1 MAPPTKR
8 RTGHS
13 KKAQFSAFTGYLVA
27 ALGVLIG
34 AGLLA
39 LSAWKPES
47 MSSLRAEATDLA
59 MPAGRAGAEVRS
71 DSQGLIQAIAGYFDA
86 GNKNARLKRE
96 MEEARVHLAEA
107 KAIETENHRLKA
119 LLGLRNEEVK
129 PIAFARLIG
138 SSSASTRR
146 FAYLS
151 AGSSQGVQPGM
162 PVRSPLGL
170 VGRVLEV
177 GDASARVML
186 LTDTASMVPVRRNT
200 DNIVAFAEGRA
211 DGTLRLRLINL
222 GINPLKKGDIFV
234 TSGAGGIFRPGIAV
248 AMVEKVTHDGAMALP
263 LANPAATIHVAID
276 PVWVPQAAEIAAQPA
291 PGGPQ

>member
-1 MAPPTKR
+1 MAPPINR

-39 LSAWKPES
+39 LSTWKPEAL
-47 MSSLRAEATDLA
+47 SSLRVEATDLTV
-59 MPAGRAGAEVRS
+59 PAGRAGAEVRS
-71 DSQGLIQAIAGYFDA
+71 DSQGLIQSIAGYFDA

-96 MEEARVHLAEA
+96 MEEARVRLAEA
-107 KAIETENHRLKA
+107 RATEAENLRLKA
-119 LLGLRNEEVK
+119 LLGLREEAVK
-129 PIAFARLIG
+129 PVAFARLIG

-151 AGSSQGVQPGM
+151 AGTRQGVQPGM

-200 DNIVAFAEGRA
+200 DNVVAFAEGRA

-222 GINPLKKGDIFV
+222 GINPLKKGDVFV

-248 AMVEKVTHDGAMALP
+248 AIVEKVTHDGAMALP
-263 LANPAATIHVAID
+263 LANPAATIHVAVD
-276 PVWVPQAAEIAAQPA
+276 PVWVPQAAEEVVQPA